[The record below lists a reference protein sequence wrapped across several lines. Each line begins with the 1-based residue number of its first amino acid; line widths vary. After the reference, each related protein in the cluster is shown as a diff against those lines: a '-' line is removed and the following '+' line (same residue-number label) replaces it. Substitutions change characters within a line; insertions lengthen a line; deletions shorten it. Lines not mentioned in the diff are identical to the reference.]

1 MISKKLSEDTVISSK
16 EAKVLVDSFIEI
28 IKNNLRN
35 NHIKIHGFGSFLY
48 KTSPK
53 RVGRNPKTG
62 ETHIIK
68 PRERLVFRASF
79 KLKNFLN
86 WYNMLLNILA

>member
-1 MISKKLSEDTVISSK
+1 MTVTKKMISKKLSEDSVMSSK
-16 EAKVLVDSFIEI
+16 DAKVFVDSFIEI
-28 IKNNLRN
+28 IKNNSRN
-35 NHIKIHGFGSFLY
+35 NNIKIHGFGSFLY
-48 KTSPK
+48 KTTPK

-68 PRERLVFRASF
+68 PRKRLVFSASF

-86 WYNMLLNILA
+86 